1 MMDDKL
7 LAARRSLK
15 TDMIHIQL
23 SDEKEHTLNVSR
35 YIEVPTQDENGEE
48 AHWVRHYVEEQ
59 LAYFCDKMKKEV
71 NEIMLDIASDVMY
84 IMEEE

>member
-35 YIEVPTQDENGEE
+35 YIEVPTQDENGE